1 MAAIDM
7 LSLLVEVA
15 PQMQQLYPS
24 MPVRVIEALCYA
36 IAVFMTEEL
45 DQASWVDKVCGCMGV
60 WVGENW
66 FSVTTLLEV

>member
-1 MAAIDM
+1 M

-24 MPVRVIEALCYA
+24 MPVKVIEALCYA

-45 DQASWVDKVCGCMGV
+45 DQASWVDKVCVLCV
-60 WVGENW
+60 RVC
-66 FSVTTLLEV
+66 VCVCVRVCVRVCT